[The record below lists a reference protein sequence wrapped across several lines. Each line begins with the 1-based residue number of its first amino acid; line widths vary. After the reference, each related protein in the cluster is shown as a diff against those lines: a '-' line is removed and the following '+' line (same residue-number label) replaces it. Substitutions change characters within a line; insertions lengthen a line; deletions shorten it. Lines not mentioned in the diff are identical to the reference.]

1 MVHPGF
7 PQEFVDK
14 SAAVQ
19 TGPGAFQGFLSLFGK
34 SKTER
39 QRLSSADP
47 ITVVN
52 FFGEKFQKSRAKPI
66 PVENE
71 DDVLHLTKEELPSFG
86 NVMSPSDTERFLQFL
101 TVPYILIPLILDF
114 FANGDPGRLSGLK
127 TKSLQLIV
135 DACLF
140 EPGNWRP
147 ADFTDI
153 ITEVPVVDR
162 EKLKALV
169 ATPHGTLFNEIA
181 KSPDVLTLC
190 VIKMFERALDMDVGK
205 YTKVSLSGPLIMYT
219 IRLAVRIEGYMKY
232 ALSKCIL

>member
-1 MVHPGF
+1 MAYQGF

-19 TGPGAFQGFLSLFGK
+19 TGPGAFQGFLSLFAK

-47 ITVVN
+47 ITVFN

-86 NVMSPSDTERFLQFL
+86 NVMSQSDTERFLQFL

-140 EPGNWRP
+140 KLGNWRP

-153 ITEVPVVDR
+153 IRQVPVVDR
-162 EKLKALV
+162 EKLKALL
-169 ATPHGTLFNEIA
+169 ATPHGTLFNKIA
-181 KSPDVLTLC
+181 KSFDVLTSC
-190 VIKMFERALDMDVGK
+190 VIKIFE
-205 YTKVSLSGPLIMYT
+205 
-219 IRLAVRIEGYMKY
+219 
-232 ALSKCIL
+232 IL